1 MSEKMAKII
10 SVVNQKGG
18 VGKTTTAVNIAT
30 AMAAIGQKTLLID
43 LDPQGNA
50 STGVGIDNRSRNL
63 TIYDVITRDASIES
77 AVKATLIPKLDVITA
92 SVDLAAAE
100 VELHQIRNKEFVLR
114 EKVQSLKNSYDF
126 ILIDCPPSLGLLTV
140 NALVASDSLLI
151 PLQCEFF
158 ALEGLVHLLNTYNII
173 KKKINPKLV
182 IEGIILTM
190 MDRRNRLAVQV
201 EFDVRNNFKDLVY
214 TTVIP
219 RNIKLSEA
227 PSHGKPALIY
237 DNKCLGSMAYMML
250 AKEILTRLKVIS
262 AEGEIIANSNNASSL
277 TTEIKNDALK
287 ADNNNNIQTEGTN
300 AA

>member
-1 MSEKMAKII
+1 MSQKLAKVI

-43 LDPQGNA
+43 FDPQGNA
-50 STGVGIDNRSRNL
+50 STGVGIDNRSREI
-63 TIYDVITRDASIES
+63 TIYDVITREATAES
-77 AVKATLIPKLDVITA
+77 AVKSTLIPKLDVITA
-92 SVDLAAAE
+92 NVDLAAAE
-100 VELHQIRNKEFVLR
+100 VELNQIRNKEFVLK
-114 EKVQSLKNSYDF
+114 EKIKNLKHDYDF

-173 KKKINPKLV
+173 KKKINPALV
-182 IEGIILTM
+182 IEGIVLTM

-237 DNKCLGSMAYMML
+237 DNKCQGSMAYMML
-250 AKEILTRLKVIS
+250 AKEILTRLNVIS
-262 AEGEIIANSNNASSL
+262 ADGQILGRSTVAIEKNSIA
-277 TTEIKNDALK
+277 
-287 ADNNNNIQTEGTN
+287 NNNNPHEKNN

>member
-1 MSEKMAKII
+1 MSAKLAKII

-50 STGVGIDNRSRNL
+50 STGVGIDNRSRDI
-63 TIYDVITRDASIES
+63 TIYDVMTRDTPIES
-77 AVKATLIPKLDVITA
+77 AVKSTLIPKLDVITA

-100 VELHQIRNKEFVLR
+100 VELHQVRNKEFVLR
-114 EKVQSLKNSYDF
+114 EKIQSLKNSYDF

-140 NALVASDSLLI
+140 NSLVSSDSLLI

-173 KKKINPKLV
+173 KKKINTKLV

-201 EFDVRNNFKDLVY
+201 EFDVRSNFKDLVY
-214 TTVIP
+214 STVIP

-237 DNKCLGSMAYMML
+237 DNKCQGSMAYMML
-250 AKEILTRLKVIS
+250 AKEILTRLKVIN
-262 AEGEIIANSNNASSL
+262 EQGEIISDKTSNSLNTSIQNK
-277 TTEIKNDALK
+277 EALK
-287 ADNNNNIQTEGTN
+287 ADNNNNIQSEGTN